1 MTLDKWTTGDTIT
14 DLNINKRSIRRGTT
28 SDRDALSATEIAV
41 GDHFFNEDEEC
52 TQVLVDSSPVIWMNV
67 GRILLGADSNEVAV
81 TGNTATQVKDIDVI
95 KHTSTWAGFLI
106 VIVVRMKSSASD
118 TASLRCRLNGG
129 GSDSEE
135 SDSEE
140 SEDSA
145 DIAGKLSSHI
155 HSFFTSCIFTGPA
168 TNASGPP
175 IPPYVTPGP
184 HVAPLE

>member
-14 DLNINKRSIRRGTT
+14 DLNINKRSIRRGNT
-28 SDRDALSATEIAV
+28 SDRDALTGTEVTV

-95 KHTSTWAGFLI
+95 KHASTWAGFLI

-118 TASLRCRLNGG
+118 TASLRCRLNGAG
-129 GSDSEE
+129 GDSLVLTSTSTSYEIKKGIIDASGLAAGRHTIELFLDGSDGT
-135 SDSEE
+135 
-140 SEDSA
+140 A
-145 DIAGKLSSHI
+145 V
-155 HSFFTSCIFTGPA
+155 A
-168 TNASGPP
+168 TMDMTEVWGS
-175 IPPYVTPGP
+175 
-184 HVAPLE
+184 